1 MLLCILMWESLSG
14 LNEKATLSTSYT
26 RKKCRAKLL
35 SCRLRV
41 IYSVEI
47 FPHSLQTLVY
57 IFFLSRKTASTPS
70 RDFYIIALAKGFPF
84 FGGRVWM
91 ALFDGE
97 IKMNNQ
103 RHFLILSNFIVDG
116 IFGMWH
122 ERKTCDTKN
131 SKIFWVETQSP
142 QNFPIYE
149 NGK

>member
-57 IFFLSRKTASTPS
+57 IFFSFSKNRFNPLKRFLYYSPGKRVS
-70 RDFYIIALAKGFPF
+70 FFWWKG
-84 FGGRVWM
+84 
-91 ALFDGE
+91 LDGTFWRR
-97 IKMNNQ
+97 NQ
-103 RHFLILSNFIVDG
+103 NEQSETFSNLEQFHRWRNFWDVTWEKNL
-116 IFGMWH
+116 WH
-122 ERKTCDTKN
+122 EEFENFLGWNTIS
-131 SKIFWVETQSP
+131 SKFSYIW
-142 QNFPIYE
+142 
-149 NGK
+149 KW